1 MKIYG
6 VSKTGYGWIF
16 ALLSV
21 AFIGSSQLNS
31 FILKWF
37 SSKKIVTWALLAQC
51 IFSVIFLIFA
61 FNDWLNLYLTLTF
74 IALFL
79 SCLGF
84 INPNAAALAL
94 APFSKNAGSAS
105 ALMGALQMGLGALAS
120 VMVSLFSKN
129 SVIPMPLVMT
139 AAALIAMVCLLLGR
153 KLIKTEVEASPD
165 AAIAAH

>member
-1 MKIYG
+1 
-6 VSKTGYGWIF
+6 IF

-31 FILKWF
+31 LCLRWLT
-37 SSKKIVTWALLAQC
+37 SKKIVTIALLAQC
-51 IFSVIFLIFA
+51 VFSLIFLIFA
-61 FNDWLNLYLTLTF
+61 LNDWLNLYSTIGF

-79 SCLGF
+79 CCLGF
-84 INPNAAALAL
+84 INPNAAALSL

-120 VMVSLFSKN
+120 VMVSLFSEH

-139 AAALIAMVCLLLGR
+139 AAAFIALVCLLIGKR
-153 KLIKTEVEASPD
+153 FIKTEIEASEN
-165 AAIAAH
+165 AAVVAH